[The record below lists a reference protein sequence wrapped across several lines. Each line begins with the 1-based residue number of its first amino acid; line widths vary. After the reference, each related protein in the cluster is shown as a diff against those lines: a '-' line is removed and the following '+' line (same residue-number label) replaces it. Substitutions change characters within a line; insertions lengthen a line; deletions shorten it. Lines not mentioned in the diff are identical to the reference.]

1 MKVLGITG
9 GIASGKSVLIAEIGR
24 RGYPTYQADIRAKAL
39 MESVPSLREALRT
52 LLGEAAFTSEG
63 QLNRPYIAR
72 RLFQEP
78 ELRQQMNAL
87 VHPHTI
93 ADFVAWVGE
102 RRAEGYPAVFK
113 EAALTI
119 EAGAYQGLDGVIV
132 VYAPWPVRVER
143 LMRREALSSEA
154 AIARLKAQMPEWTK
168 LHYADHV
175 CLNTGR
181 LSIPYLVDNLLAA
194 FSLPLAL
201 TRT

>member
-9 GIASGKSVLIAEIGR
+9 GIASGKSVLIAEIAR

-39 MESVPSLREALRT
+39 MESVPVLRAALRH
-52 LLGEAAFTSEG
+52 LLGEMAFTSEG
-63 QLNRPYIAR
+63 QLNRSYIAR

-78 ELRQQMNAL
+78 ELRQQINAL

-93 ADFVAWVGE
+93 ADFVAWVEG
-102 RRAEGYPAVFK
+102 RRAEGYPAAFK

-119 EAGAYQGLDGVIV
+119 EAGAYHGLDGLIV

-143 LMRREALSSEA
+143 LVKRDSLSPEA
-154 AIARLKAQMPEWTK
+154 AIARLKAQMPEWAK

-181 LSIPYLVDNLLAA
+181 LSIPYLVDTLLAA
-194 FSLPLAL
+194 FSLPLSL
-201 TRT
+201 TRP

>member
-9 GIASGKSVLIAEIGR
+9 GIASGKSILIAEISR
-24 RGYPTYQADIRAKAL
+24 RGYPTYQADVRAKVL
-39 MESVPSLREALRT
+39 MESVPSLREALRN
-52 LLGEAAFTSEG
+52 LLGEMAFTSEG
-63 QLNRPYIAR
+63 RLNRSYIAR

-78 ELRQQMNAL
+78 ELRQQINAL

-93 ADFVAWVGE
+93 ADFMGWVEE

-119 EAGAYQGLDGVIV
+119 EAGAYQGLDGLIV

-143 LMRREALSSEA
+143 LTKRDSLSREA
-154 AIARLKAQMPEWTK
+154 AIARLKAQMPEWAK

-175 CLNTGR
+175 CLNAGH
-181 LSIPYLVDNLLAA
+181 LSIPHLVDNLLAA
-194 FSLPLAL
+194 FSLPLSL
-201 TRT
+201 NRP

>member
-39 MESVPSLREALRT
+39 MESVPVLREALRN
-52 LLGEAAFTSEG
+52 LLGEMAFTSEG
-63 QLNRPYIAR
+63 QLNRSYIAR

-78 ELRQQMNAL
+78 ELRQQVNAL

-93 ADFVAWVGE
+93 ADFLGWVEE
-102 RRAEGYPAVFK
+102 RRREGYPAAFK

-132 VYAPWPVRVER
+132 VYAPWPVRLER
-143 LMRREALSSEA
+143 LMKREVLSREA
-154 AIARLKAQMPEWTK
+154 AIARLKAQMPEWAK

-181 LSIPYLVDNLLAA
+181 LSIPYLVDTLLAA
-194 FSLPLAL
+194 FSLPRSLP
-201 TRT
+201 RS